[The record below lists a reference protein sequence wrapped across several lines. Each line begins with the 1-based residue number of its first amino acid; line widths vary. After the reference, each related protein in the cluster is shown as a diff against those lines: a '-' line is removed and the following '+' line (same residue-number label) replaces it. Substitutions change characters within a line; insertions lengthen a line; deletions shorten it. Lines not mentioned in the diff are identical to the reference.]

1 MKQSSVLL
9 CGSLLQKQETDR
21 VHVTN
26 GREKEY
32 GMGYERIMGLNVIDD
47 TEYQKYR
54 DTMIP
59 ILTTYGGAFGFDFKV
74 SEVLKSKTDDPI
86 NRVFTIDFP
95 DEATMNAFFNDPGYL
110 DAKAKHLDHS
120 VNARTIISLHE
131 K

>member
-1 MKQSSVLL
+1 
-9 CGSLLQKQETDR
+9 
-21 VHVTN
+21 
-26 GREKEY
+26 
-32 GMGYERIMGLNVIDD
+32 MGYERIMGLNVIDD
-47 TEYQKYR
+47 IEYQKYR

-59 ILTTYGGAFGFDFKV
+59 ILTTYGGVFGFDFKV
-74 SEVLKSKTDDPI
+74 SEVLKSKTDDTI

-95 DEATMNAFFNDPGYL
+95 DEATMNAFFSDPGYL

>member
-1 MKQSSVLL
+1 MA
-9 CGSLLQKQETDR
+9 
-21 VHVTN
+21 
-26 GREKEY
+26 
-32 GMGYERIMGLNVIDD
+32 YERIMGLNVIDD
-47 TEYQKYR
+47 IEYQKYR
-54 DTMIP
+54 DAMIP

-74 SEVLKSKTDDPI
+74 AEVLKSKTEAPI

-110 DAKAKHLDHS
+110 EAKAQHLDHS